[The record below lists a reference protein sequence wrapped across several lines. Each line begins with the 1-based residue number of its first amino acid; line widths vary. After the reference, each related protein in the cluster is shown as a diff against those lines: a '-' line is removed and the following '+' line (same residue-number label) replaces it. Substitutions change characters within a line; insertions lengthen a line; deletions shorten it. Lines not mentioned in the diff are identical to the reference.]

1 MLYIPLAIAAIR
13 CTRCVI
19 ETIVGVGAGATCGG
33 CWWFHGIERATLRE
47 HFAIRSCHCKESLRE
62 RTNEDAAQAART
74 AVRTKNFIE
83 SLVMEATKVC

>member
-1 MLYIPLAIAAIR
+1 MLYIPLAITAIR

-19 ETIVGVGAGATCGG
+19 ETIVIAGAGATVGALH
-33 CWWFHGIERATLRE
+33 WAASERNTLRE
-47 HFAIRSCHCKESLRE
+47 HFAVRRCRCKESLRK

-83 SLVMEATKVC
+83 SWVMEAC